1 MKSIT
6 QQLADFTVQV
16 KFDDIPQPV
25 VHEAKRVILDSLGCA
40 LAGMVTDKG
49 SLSVKLAQR
58 LGGPPEASIVG
69 ARDKVSFAQAAFA
82 NGELINA
89 LDFDAILRPLIHVT
103 PFVIPSALALGETQ
117 KSSGQQFILA
127 TVLGHEVSCRV
138 GAGMSNP
145 RKIISEGPDRGKMEW
160 LPVYGYSAN
169 VFGSAAA
176 AGKMLGLDNTRMA
189 HAFGI
194 AGYNS
199 PVQASAQW
207 HHSGTDALTKFASGG
222 WIAQTGLTAALLAE
236 MGYSGDVGVLDGEYG
251 FWRYAGSEIWR
262 PERVMRNL
270 GREWHLLNIRYKLY
284 PCCGIIQ
291 ASLDC
296 LTDLMEEKH
305 LEAKEIEKI
314 QVWLD
319 PHSEM
324 PLWQNRNIGNEVQAQ
339 FSVPYVIAVGAS
351 ALSRGK
357 EWQEPATRSSAEIQQ
372 LMERVSFST
381 HPEFG
386 TAALSNPAAQM
397 ARVEVQAKGRTF
409 NKETD
414 FTRGSA
420 TPEIARVG
428 DEELEAKFRRNA
440 LGVIPKQRI
449 GKVIKAIWSLEQ
461 LGDISKLMSLLAR

>member
-1 MKSIT
+1 MQNIT
-6 QQLADFTVQV
+6 QKLADFAVQFR
-16 KFDDIPQPV
+16 FDDLPQSV

-40 LAGMVTDKG
+40 LAGMSVDKG
-49 SLSVKLAQR
+49 SLSVRLAQR
-58 LGGPPEASIVG
+58 LGGPPDASIIG
-69 ARDKVSFAQAAFA
+69 TRDKVSCAQATFA

-103 PFVIPSALALGETQ
+103 PFVIPSALALGESQ
-117 KSSGQQFILA
+117 KSSGQQFLLA

-145 RKIISEGPDRGKMEW
+145 RKIISEGPDRGKMDW

-189 HAFGI
+189 YAFGI

-199 PVQASAQW
+199 PMQASSQW
-207 HHSGTDALTKFASGG
+207 HHSGTEALTKFASGG

-251 FWRYAGSEIWR
+251 FWRYAGSEVWR
-262 PERVMRNL
+262 PERVVRNL
-270 GREWHLLNIRYKLY
+270 GQEWHLLNIRYKLY

-305 LEAKEIEKI
+305 LDAKEIEKI

-351 ALSRGK
+351 NLNRGK
-357 EWQEPATRSSAEIQQ
+357 EWQDPNTRCSPEIQG
-372 LMERVSFST
+372 LMERVSFFT

-386 TAALSNPAAQM
+386 AAALSNPAAQM
-397 ARVEVQAKGRTF
+397 ARVEVSSHGQSF
-409 NKETD
+409 SKETD
-414 FTRGSA
+414 YTRGSA
-420 TPEIARVG
+420 TPEIARIN

-440 LGVIPKQRI
+440 SGFLPEQKIEEVAR
-449 GKVIKAIWSLEQ
+449 VVWTLEQ
-461 LGDISKLMSLLAR
+461 IKDISHLTSLLAG